1 MSYIDSLFDREQ
13 QDYELLEQILT
24 TVGKII

>member
-1 MSYIDSLFDREQ
+1 MSYIDALFDREQ